1 MSSKIQSVHARQ
13 IIDCKCRPMVEVDV
27 ITEDGSIGTGCA
39 PTGSSVGMYESYV
52 LRDND
57 PKEYHGLS
65 VHKAVDNV
73 NRKIAPT
80 LVGMDV
86 HDLAAIDHKMIDL
99 DGTNTIWV
107 VTQSTQYLLQ
117 PSAQQPRIAVC
128 LFTDIWLKKTLRPYL
143 FPAST
148 L

>member
-73 NRKIAPT
+73 NQTIAPA

-99 DGTNTIWV
+99 DGTKDKHHLGGKRN
-107 VTQSTQYLLQ
+107 LLGIYCSRPCSSRAQ
-117 PSAQQPRIAVC
+117 P
-128 LFTDIWLKKTLRPYL
+128 Y
-143 FPAST
+143 AS
-148 L
+148 LQISGSKRH

>member
-65 VHKAVDNV
+65 S
-73 NRKIAPT
+73 I
-80 LVGMDV
+80 
-86 HDLAAIDHKMIDL
+86 
-99 DGTNTIWV
+99 
-107 VTQSTQYLLQ
+107 
-117 PSAQQPRIAVC
+117 
-128 LFTDIWLKKTLRPYL
+128 
-143 FPAST
+143 
-148 L
+148 